1 MYEEYFG
8 LSEKPF
14 SILPDP
20 DFLYWADGH
29 SLAYSMLEYGIL
41 NQAGFTVITGEIGC
55 GKTTLVR
62 ELLRHIDDRVTVGL
76 LSNTMPGPG
85 RLLEWVMMSLNQPF
99 EGKSYVELYKRFQDF
114 LIEEYGQ
121 GRHTVLVLDEAQN
134 LSVEAL
140 EELRMLSNINADKDQ
155 LLQLILVGQPQLRDL
170 LQHPS
175 LTQFAQRVS
184 SDFHLHPLDKE
195 EVAEYIVHRITKVNS
210 KKKVPFS
217 AGAIE
222 VIALVSRGVPRT
234 INILCDTALVYA
246 FSQGLPG
253 VTKRVIE
260 KVIEDKRKYGV
271 FSGTTGPQE
280 VLGLADRDKSSG

>member
-1 MYEEYFG
+1 M
-8 LSEKPF
+8 
-14 SILPDP
+14 
-20 DFLYWADGH
+20 
-29 SLAYSMLEYGIL
+29 
-41 NQAGFTVITGEIGC
+41 
-55 GKTTLVR
+55 
-62 ELLRHIDDRVTVGL
+62 
-76 LSNTMPGPG
+76 
-85 RLLEWVMMSLNQPF
+85 
-99 EGKSYVELYKRFQDF
+99 
-114 LIEEYGQ
+114 
-121 GRHTVLVLDEAQN
+121 
-134 LSVEAL
+134 
-140 EELRMLSNINADKDQ
+140 
-155 LLQLILVGQPQLRDL
+155 
-170 LQHPS
+170 
-175 LTQFAQRVS
+175 S